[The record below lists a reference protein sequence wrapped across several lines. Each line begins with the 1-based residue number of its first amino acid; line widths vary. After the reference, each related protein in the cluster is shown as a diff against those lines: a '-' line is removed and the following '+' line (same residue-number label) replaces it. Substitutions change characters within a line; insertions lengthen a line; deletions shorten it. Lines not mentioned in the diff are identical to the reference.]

1 MDQVDY
7 LEHQLPHRLDAIS
20 IAVLM
25 LKFRLKWEE
34 PKPME
39 IYVDG
44 VLQFEG
50 LTTMLTN
57 STIENGVLHA
67 RALLEFAGLKVL
79 EGRLVQLDPKRRNSD
94 DAAIELLVGPHG
106 KLPLV
111 SPADAGAVH
120 PTDEEGAKSA
130 LANLI
135 VAAHKGLA
143 HASASYFSSPV
154 DASEVL
160 LALQLTERIV
170 ESHVYAQLGTV
181 RRRPPIEARERV

>member
-7 LEHQLPHRLDAIS
+7 LERQLPHRLDAIS

-25 LKFRLKWEE
+25 LRFRLKWEE
-34 PKPME
+34 PKPMK

-57 STIENGVLHA
+57 STVENGVLHA
-67 RALLEFAGLKVL
+67 RALLEFAGLKVH
-79 EGRLVQLDPKRRNSD
+79 EGHLVQLDPKKRNSD
-94 DAAIELLVGPHG
+94 DAAIELLAGPHG
-106 KLPLV
+106 KLSLV
-111 SPADAGAVH
+111 SPADAAAVH

-170 ESHVYAQLGTV
+170 ERHVYAQLGTV